1 MKKFVNTYNCIEG
14 FHYYQNAPT
23 FCKYLS
29 SRHRHLFVI
38 RCLFKVTHNEREIEI
53 NNMQNKIEKT
63 LHDWYGTPCEFDGL
77 SCESIANN
85 LLLEFEDMEECTVLE
100 DGYGG
105 ATLTR

>member
-1 MKKFVNTYNCIEG
+1 
-14 FHYYQNAPT
+14 
-23 FCKYLS
+23 
-29 SRHRHLFVI
+29 
-38 RCLFKVTHNEREIEI
+38 
-53 NNMQNKIEKT
+53 MQNKIEKT